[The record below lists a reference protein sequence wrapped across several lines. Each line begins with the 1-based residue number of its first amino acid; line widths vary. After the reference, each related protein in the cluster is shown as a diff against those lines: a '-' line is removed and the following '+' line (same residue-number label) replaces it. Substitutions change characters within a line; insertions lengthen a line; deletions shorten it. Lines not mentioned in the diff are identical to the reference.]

1 MPQEYGLSLEC
12 VCVCALRLLLSA
24 KALLHWLHWN
34 GFSPVWVLMW
44 PWSSHGLEK
53 FLPQKGQ
60 RQPALVGTWDLM
72 CTAREAAQLNSFMQW
87 LQVWGASGWDCCGE
101 LKLSIMRIW
110 GVAYFVSEELLLPVV
125 RSRGSD
131 WTSLEMGE
139 GVRAGDLEV
148 DEEEERLLGEEGLGE
163 TEESLVA
170 KPGL

>member
-1 MPQEYGLSLEC
+1 M
-12 VCVCALRLLLSA
+12 
-24 KALLHWLHWN
+24 
-34 GFSPVWVLMW
+34 
-44 PWSSHGLEK
+44 
-53 FLPQKGQ
+53 
-60 RQPALVGTWDLM
+60 
-72 CTAREAAQLNSFMQW
+72 
-87 LQVWGASGWDCCGE
+87 
-101 LKLSIMRIW
+101 
-110 GVAYFVSEELLLPVV
+110 V